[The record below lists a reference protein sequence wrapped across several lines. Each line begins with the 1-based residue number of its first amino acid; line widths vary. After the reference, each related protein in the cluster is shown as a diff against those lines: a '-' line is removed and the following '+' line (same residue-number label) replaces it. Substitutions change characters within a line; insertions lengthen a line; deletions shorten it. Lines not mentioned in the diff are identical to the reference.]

1 MNDALN
7 ATADTVDP
15 VAYIF
20 NSAVAASAIG
30 AAWELGILDAL
41 QANGT
46 LELPQFAA
54 EHGLDPQST
63 LGLARALAAVDI
75 VERIDTKVMPGGNF
89 ADAYR
94 NRSFFHWLTRG
105 SAELFRRMPDVART
119 ANRTGEFYQRDA
131 AAIAYACKEISELTY
146 DPWFWD
152 AIDGLASSPAVV
164 ADLGCGSGTRILQL
178 LDRFPAARALGI
190 DVAEP
195 ALAVAADATAK
206 AGLTEKVTLIADDV
220 LTMAA
225 RPEFAE
231 VELLTC
237 FMMGHDFWPR
247 QRCVATLR
255 RVAALFPSANTFLLG
270 DATRSTGVA
279 DKDLPVF
286 ALGFELAHDLM
297 GTFIPT
303 IADWE
308 SVFAEGGWRLREQH
322 RIGIAVGE
330 VIFELER
337 A

>member
-7 ATADTVDP
+7 ATTDTAAP

-46 LELPQFAA
+46 LELPEFAA

-63 LGLARALAAVDI
+63 LGIGRALAAVDI
-75 VERIDTKVMPGGNF
+75 VERTDTKVMPGRHF
-89 ADAYR
+89 DDVCR
-94 NRSFFHWLTRG
+94 NRSFFHWLARG
-105 SAELFRRMPDVART
+105 SAELFRRMPDVIRT
-119 ANRTGEFYQRDA
+119 ANRSGEFHQRDA
-131 AAIAYACKEISELTY
+131 AAIAFACREISELTY
-146 DPWFWD
+146 DPWFWN
-152 AIDGLASSPAVV
+152 AVDGITSSPAVV
-164 ADLGCGSGTRILQL
+164 ADLGCGGGQRILQL
-178 LDRFPAARALGI
+178 LDRFPGARALGI
-190 DVAEP
+190 DIAEP
-195 ALAVAADATAK
+195 ALAVAADAAAD
-206 AGLTEKVTLIADDV
+206 AGLTDRVTLIADDV
-220 LTMAA
+220 LTMTP
-225 RPEFAE
+225 RPEFDE

-247 QRCVATLR
+247 QRCARTLR
-255 RVAALFPSANTFLLG
+255 RLAALFPRASTFLLG
-270 DATRSTGVA
+270 DATRTTGVA
-279 DKDLPVF
+279 DRDLPVF
-286 ALGFELAHDLM
+286 TLGFELAHDLM

-308 SVFAEGGWRLREQH
+308 SVFADGGWRVREQH